1 MLQAAARAIGSD
13 PLPLAALCRALNRSP
28 CLPLPV
34 SPSPRVPK
42 TRSRCHRATNYAP
55 SPRNGMRMEAQLG
68 AGWQQPQ
75 PAEPQRSPRR
85 AAPAAAA
92 GPTPAPNGR
101 RVRAGRGA
109 RPDRGSPRCA
119 PSPAATGRAQ
129 RPPASPAAAQ
139 PRAAP
144 RAPAYIHT
152 YTGRRGN
159 FARRPQLTGGRRPRG
174 GARPGC
180 RLPPSAAR
188 RALPAGA
195 GQRRGRS
202 SSKLRRA
209 ALPSLLFLSS
219 SFAQGEAEEKRRA
232 MSAESAHVPGPL
244 RAAHRSAALRR
255 LRRARP
261 PARLGARAR
270 QLRAV
275 RPPGLSGLPPGCSA
289 LLRGVAEG
297 VPGAVLEKE
306 GKEECRLPVLLPFL
320 PFFFFYF
327 FQHD

>member
-28 CLPLPV
+28 RLPLPV

-119 PSPAATGRAQ
+119 PSPAAPGRAQ
-129 RPPASPAAAQ
+129 RPPAEPRG
-139 PRAAP
+139 RAAP
-144 RAPAYIHT
+144 RSAPRTRIHTHVHRQTRQLRAPPPTHRRAPAP
-152 YTGRRGN
+152 RRG
-159 FARRPQLTGGRRPRG
+159 APRLPPP
-174 GARPGC
+174 AERC
-180 RLPPSAAR
+180 PPSAAR
-188 RALPAGA
+188 RGRAAAREEQQQVAARGSPLPPLSLLLLRPGGGRGEAPSDVRGECACPRAPARRAPQRCSAEAAQGTASCEAGGA
-195 GQRRGRS
+195 GT
-202 SSKLRRA
+202 A
-209 ALPSLLFLSS
+209 AP
-219 SFAQGEAEEKRRA
+219 RC
-232 MSAESAHVPGPL
+232 
-244 RAAHRSAALRR
+244 AA
-255 LRRARP
+255 P
-261 PARLGARAR
+261 
-270 QLRAV
+270 RAV
-275 RPPGLSGLPPGCSA
+275 RAAPGL
-289 LLRGVAEG
+289 LRVAPRCG
-297 VPGAVLEKE
+297 
-306 GKEECRLPVLLPFL
+306 
-320 PFFFFYF
+320 
-327 FQHD
+327 